1 MSYAS
6 MSNTRFITRT
16 ALLAALY
23 VVITYAFSFLSYQAV
38 QFRISEVLMLLIFM
52 DRRYL
57 ASLLL
62 GCFLANLIG
71 PFGLPDAVFGSL
83 STLVAGV
90 LMIAI
95 RRHLGNGPKAL
106 FLATLMPALG
116 NGITAANIAVS
127 KGWSDGS
134 ISMIASRDPSASSG
148 DTSNLAAFL
157 DVFNKTHSFNPDDI
171 VAGAVG
177 GTSPFRGSFEDML
190 LRIESTLAEDQ
201 SSTSA
206 VLTNYSVTA
215 NEI

>member
-116 NGITAANIAVS
+116 NGITAASIAIMA
-127 KGWSDGS
+127 GTPQLFWYNWLT
-134 ISMIASRDPSASSG
+134 IALGEIGVVTVLGIPFFHYCTKNEQAKH
-148 DTSNLAAFL
+148 FL
-157 DVFNKTHSFNPDDI
+157 
-171 VAGAVG
+171 
-177 GTSPFRGSFEDML
+177 E
-190 LRIESTLAEDQ
+190 LR
-201 SSTSA
+201 
-206 VLTNYSVTA
+206 
-215 NEI
+215 